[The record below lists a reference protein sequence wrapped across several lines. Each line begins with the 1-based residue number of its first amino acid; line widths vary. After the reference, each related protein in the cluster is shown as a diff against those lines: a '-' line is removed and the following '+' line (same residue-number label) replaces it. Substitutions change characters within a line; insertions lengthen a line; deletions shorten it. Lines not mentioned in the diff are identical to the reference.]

1 MSSRPPAP
9 RRSSQS
15 GNDPSARNQR
25 ITRPVRGT
33 EAAPA
38 EGGKLA
44 AGARGKE
51 TTRGKQP
58 PRDNQA
64 TRDTRT
70 RRGESQVQGA
80 RPVRAVRP
88 GRGESPMSG
97 GRPVRAERPVRSKQ
111 PARAANNGR
120 TPTRGNNDPDASS
133 RTAQTVRARTAQT
146 ERARTLETMPETSA
160 ATTSA
165 AKRRRSG
172 RDWNVVLS
180 GSERTRQFSV
190 RLALVIAAVMI
201 GVFIVSSPLRGYIAQ
216 QEEKRELLSTLDHR
230 KERVQELEQQLA
242 LWNDPQYI
250 QSQARQ
256 RLGYVL
262 PGQTLY
268 TVDPQAIAG
277 AQPKEQEQLAELN
290 KERRAAT
297 PFYMTMWDSISI
309 AGQSGKVD
317 NPSNVPVIDK
327 TK

>member
-9 RRSSQS
+9 RRSPKS
-15 GNDPSARNQR
+15 GNDSSARNPRAAQPNR
-25 ITRPVRGT
+25 GAEPTPNTRLARGKQTSRNTQTTRRAQSQPEARTGNSARPTRGTRPVHAERQAQDVRPVRGQQASAASAWKA
-33 EAAPA
+33 EARTRTV
-38 EGGKLA
+38 
-44 AGARGKE
+44 RGE
-51 TTRGKQP
+51 QP
-58 PRDNQA
+58 P
-64 TRDTRT
+64 
-70 RRGESQVQGA
+70 A
-80 RPVRAVRP
+80 R
-88 GRGESPMSG
+88 
-97 GRPVRAERPVRSKQ
+97 
-111 PARAANNGR
+111 
-120 TPTRGNNDPDASS
+120 S
-133 RTAQTVRARTAQT
+133 RTAQTASTRTRAAQAANARTT
-146 ERARTLETMPETSA
+146 EAVSESSG
-160 ATTSA
+160 TTSSS
-165 AKRRRSG
+165 KRRRSG

-180 GSERTRQFSV
+180 GSEKTRQFSL
-190 RLALVIAAVMI
+190 RLALVIATVMI
-201 GVFIVSSPLRGYIAQ
+201 GVFLVSSPLRGYIAQ

-309 AGQSGKVD
+309 AGQSGAVD
-317 NPSNVPVIDK
+317 NPSNVPVINNNK
-327 TK
+327 